1 MGCRSSPEPLAMEE
15 ALIVKVWNVAV
26 VGVGIGRS
34 HIAEG
39 YNALPDKFRV
49 FALCDIDPRRLHA
62 VSEEFGIPRATPSF
76 NELLVMPDLDI
87 IDICTPPALHLEQ
100 SLAALMAGKQ
110 VICEKPLVGSLAD
123 ADRLIAAEQAASV
136 RLLPVFQY
144 RFGNGL
150 QKARHIIASG
160 IVGKPY
166 LATVETA
173 WTRRAAYYEAVP
185 WRGKYETELGGALG
199 SHAIH
204 MHDLLTYL
212 MGPVASVFARIDT
225 RVNAIE
231 VEDTAVAS
239 LALQSGAL
247 ASLSVTLGSAREISR
262 LRLCFEHVTFESSLS
277 PYAPGEDPWHIL
289 PASPCAA
296 EAIDQALADWRFV
309 RPHYVGL
316 FTAYHTAL
324 ETRGPLPVTLAEA
337 RASLELITALYH
349 SSATGQNVDLPIS
362 KDHPRYRSW
371 RPN

>member
-1 MGCRSSPEPLAMEE
+1 
-15 ALIVKVWNVAV
+15 
-26 VGVGIGRS
+26 
-34 HIAEG
+34 
-39 YNALPDKFRV
+39 
-49 FALCDIDPRRLHA
+49 RRLHA

-76 NELLVMPDLDI
+76 DALLAMPDLDI

-110 VICEKPLVGSLAD
+110 VICEKPLAGSLAD
-123 ADRLIAAEQAASV
+123 ADRLIAAEQAASG

-144 RFGNGL
+144 RFGDGL

-173 WTRRAAYYEAVP
+173 WTRRAAYYHAVP
-185 WRGKYETELGGALG
+185 WRGKYETELGGALV

-204 MHDLLTYL
+204 AHDLLTYL

-225 RVNAIE
+225 RVNAVE

-239 LALQSGAL
+239 LVLQNGAL

-262 LRLCFEHVTFESSLS
+262 LRLCFEHVTFESALS

-289 PASPCAA
+289 PASPRAA
-296 EAIDQALADWRFV
+296 DAIDQVLADWRLV
-309 RPHYVGL
+309 RPRYIGL
-316 FTAYHTAL
+316 FAAYHTAL
-324 ETRGPLPVTLAEA
+324 ETCGPLPVTLAEA
-337 RASLELITALYH
+337 RASLELITAIYH
-349 SSATGQNVDLPIS
+349 SSATGRNVDLPIS

>member
-1 MGCRSSPEPLAMEE
+1 MDIRNSPRPLAIEE
-15 ALIVKVWNVAV
+15 VLIVKVWNVAV
-26 VGVGIGRS
+26 VGAGIGRG
-34 HIAEG
+34 HIGEG

-49 FALCDIDPRRLHA
+49 LALCDIDPRRLHT
-62 VSEEFGIPRATPSF
+62 VSGEFGIPCATVSF
-76 NELLVMPDLDI
+76 GELLAMPDLDI

-100 SLAALMAGKQ
+100 SLAALMAGKH

-123 ADRLIAAEQAASV
+123 ADRLIAAEQAATG
-136 RLLPVFQY
+136 RLMPVFQY

-160 IVGKPY
+160 IAGKPY

-173 WTRRAAYYEAVP
+173 WTRRPAYYNAVP
-185 WRGKYETELGGALG
+185 WRGKYETELGGALV

-204 MHDLLTYL
+204 AHDLLTYL

-225 RVNAIE
+225 RVNAVE

-239 LALQSGAL
+239 LVLQSGAL

-262 LRLCFEHVTFESSLS
+262 LRLYFEHVTFESALS
-277 PYAPGEDPWHIL
+277 PYAPGDPWQIL
-289 PASPCAA
+289 PTSARAA
-296 EAIDQALADWRFV
+296 DAIDQALADWRLV
-309 RPHYVGL
+309 RPNYVGL
-316 FTAYHTAL
+316 FAACHTAL
-324 ETRGPLPVTLAEA
+324 ETGGPLPVTLAEA

-349 SSATGQNVDLPIS
+349 SSATGQNVDLPIL